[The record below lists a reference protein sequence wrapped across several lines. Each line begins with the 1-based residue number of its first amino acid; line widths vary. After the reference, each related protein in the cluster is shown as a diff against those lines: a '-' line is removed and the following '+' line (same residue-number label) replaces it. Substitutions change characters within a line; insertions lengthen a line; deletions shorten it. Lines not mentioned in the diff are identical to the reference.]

1 MQDQDNVA
9 ADEATKAEEE
19 LRKACETPMTREEA
33 EKAIAEIDVER
44 CKLSIVRQKWVAQ
57 ERQLQLNLAALDEQ
71 LLALDMDRAVVF
83 RRTLNK
89 APAGE
94 EQK

>member
-1 MQDQDNVA
+1 MQDQDNAA
-9 ADEATKAEEE
+9 ADAATKADEE
-19 LRKACETPMTREEA
+19 LRKACEAPMTREEA

-44 CKLSIVRQKWVAQ
+44 CKLSIVRQKWMAQ
-57 ERQLQLNLAALDEQ
+57 ERQIQLNLAALDEQ

-89 APAGE
+89 VPDAEA
-94 EQK
+94 K